1 MLGADNRDLTVE
13 DRRSGGRPQE
23 SSSHY
28 GDDGGLIKVVQLE
41 KVIIVCF
48 WLCLKAELT
57 VMLSTSH
64 PLIMTAWI

>member
-41 KVIIVCF
+41 KVIISGSV
-48 WLCLKAELT
+48 
-57 VMLSTSH
+57 
-64 PLIMTAWI
+64 